1 MAYIHGVV
9 EFFVG
14 DEWYEVVNVGVLLLR
29 HCDLYGCLFGVDNYG
44 GFVPLFEGRGMPKD
58 CSFTLT
64 ERTSELDDSESRA
77 SWVLWQ
83 ELKEV
88 DWSELA
94 PVRDERITEFAAGED
109 GGEVR
114 VTKGLDYREF
124 GWVEAALAR
133 DPSAEIRVGHRIF
146 RRVFLRRSDAIEGT
160 DFPLVMKLME
170 CLAERFGV
178 DGVRLVVWFD

>member
-14 DEWYEVVNVGVLLLR
+14 DEWYEVVNVGALLLR

-58 CSFTLT
+58 CSFTLA
-64 ERTSELDDSESRA
+64 ERTSELDFSELA
-77 SWVLWQ
+77 PTWVLWQ
-83 ELKEV
+83 ELKGV

-94 PVRDERITEFAAGED
+94 PVRDERITELAAGEE
-109 GGEVR
+109 GGEVM
-114 VTKGLDYREF
+114 VTKGLQYPAFE
-124 GWVEAALAR
+124 WVEAALRR
-133 DPSAEIRVGHRIF
+133 DPSAAIRVGHRIF
-146 RRVFLRRSDAIEGT
+146 RRVFLRRSDALVDT

-170 CLAERFGV
+170 CLAERFG
-178 DGVRLVVWFD
+178 DAGVRLVVWFD